1 MTRWALGIEYN
12 GARFCGWQSQVG
24 VATVQDA
31 VERALS
37 RVADEP
43 VRVIAAGRTDTGVH
57 AHGQVVHFDT
67 DQSRRPEAFTRGA
80 NTHLSA
86 DVSILWARLVPDEFH
101 ARFSAVGRTYRY
113 VILNRRVRPGLWTSR
128 VSFDYRP
135 LDERRMQEAANAL
148 LGQHDFT
155 SFRASQCQ
163 AKSPIRTLRRLVIE
177 RCGAFIVVTV
187 EADAFLHHMVR
198 NIGGVLCAIGAG
210 ERPVSW
216 AESVLRARDRAL
228 GGLTATPDGLYLYA
242 VHYPDKYELPP
253 TQEPASPWGLGVL

>member
-24 VATVQDA
+24 VATVQEA

-37 RVADEP
+37 QVADEP
-43 VRVIAAGRTDTGVH
+43 IRVIAAGRTDAGVH
-57 AHGQVVHFDT
+57 AYGQVVHFDT
-67 DQSRRPEAFTRGA
+67 AQGRRPEAFTRGA
-80 NTHLSA
+80 NTHLSSDA
-86 DVSILWARLVPDEFH
+86 SILWAHPVSEDFH

-113 VILNRRVRPGLWTSR
+113 VILNRRVRPGLWASR

-135 LDERRMQEAANAL
+135 LDVARMQEAAGAL
-148 LGQHDFT
+148 IGCHDFS

-163 AKSPIRTLRRLVIE
+163 AKSPVRTVRSLKVE
-177 RCGAFIVVTV
+177 RHGAFIVLTV

-198 NIGGVLCAIGAG
+198 NIGGVLCTIGAG
-210 ERPVSW
+210 EQAVAW
-216 AESVLRARDRAL
+216 AKQVLEARDRAL

-242 VHYPDKYELPP
+242 VHYPDHYGLPSVHD
-253 TQEPASPWGLGVL
+253 PASSSGLVWL

>member
-12 GARFCGWQSQVG
+12 GARFSGWQSQVG
-24 VATVQDA
+24 VPTVQDA

-37 RVADEP
+37 QVANEP
-43 VRVIAAGRTDTGVH
+43 IRVIAAGRTDAGVH

-67 DQSRRPEAFTRGA
+67 TQSRGSEAFTRGV
-80 NTHLSA
+80 NTCLSA
-86 DVSILWARLVPDEFH
+86 DVSILWAHPVPEDFH
-101 ARFSAVGRTYRY
+101 ARFSALGRTYRY
-113 VILNRRVRPGLWTSR
+113 IILNRRARPGLWASR
-128 VSFDYRP
+128 VTFDYRP
-135 LDERRMQEAANAL
+135 LDERRMQEAAGAL

-163 AKSPIRTLRRLVIE
+163 AKSPVRTLRRLVIE
-177 RCGAFIVVTV
+177 RSGAFVILTV

-210 ERPVSW
+210 EQPVSW
-216 AESVLRARDRAL
+216 AEWVLKARDRAV

-242 VHYPDKYELPP
+242 VQYPDHYKVP
-253 TQEPASPWGLGVL
+253 SPQDQGALGTVAFP